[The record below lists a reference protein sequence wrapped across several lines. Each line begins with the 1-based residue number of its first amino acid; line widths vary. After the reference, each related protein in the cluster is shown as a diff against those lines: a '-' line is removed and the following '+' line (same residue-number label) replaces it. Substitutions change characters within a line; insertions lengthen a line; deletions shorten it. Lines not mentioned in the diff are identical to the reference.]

1 MTKKNTSIYRKNR
14 RKNRFNC
21 DGILVLESVQFGYVD
36 PDTGED
42 IDLPEQDLLIAWPA
56 GMPRG

>member
-21 DGILVLESVQFGYVD
+21 DDILVLESVQCGYFD
-36 PDTGED
+36 PETGEE
-42 IDLPEQDLLIAWPA
+42 IDLPEQVVSIAWPA
-56 GMPRG
+56 GMSRG

>member
-1 MTKKNTSIYRKNR
+1 MTKKSTSIYRKNR

-21 DGILVLESVQFGYVD
+21 DDILVLESVQFGYFD
-36 PDTGED
+36 SDTGEE

>member
-1 MTKKNTSIYRKNR
+1 MTKKSTSIYRKNR

-21 DGILVLESVQFGYVD
+21 DDILVLESIQFGYID

-42 IDLPEQDLLIAWPA
+42 IDLPEQDMLIAWPLA
-56 GMPRG
+56 CPRG